1 MGIARPVAAR
11 RERMMA
17 TVFILTEVV
26 TLERRV
32 SGIMLYIE

>member
-17 TVFILTEVV
+17 PVFILTNVV
-26 TLERRV
+26 ALER
-32 SGIMLYIE
+32 GINRLLLYIE